1 MVALY
6 LLFFFVIERSVLMV
20 LVFHY
25 KGMLEMVTMQR
36 TRRTEQR
43 TQFNTAHALLEKL
56 RLLLRKLRF
65 LTIKCLEF
73 QESLQ
78 KSSLEFT

>member
-25 KGMLEMVTMQR
+25 KGMLEIVTMQR
-36 TRRTEQR
+36 TRRTEQ
-43 TQFNTAHALLEKL
+43 FNTAHAQLLEKL

-65 LTIKCLEF
+65 LTIKWLEF
-73 QESLQ
+73 
-78 KSSLEFT
+78 